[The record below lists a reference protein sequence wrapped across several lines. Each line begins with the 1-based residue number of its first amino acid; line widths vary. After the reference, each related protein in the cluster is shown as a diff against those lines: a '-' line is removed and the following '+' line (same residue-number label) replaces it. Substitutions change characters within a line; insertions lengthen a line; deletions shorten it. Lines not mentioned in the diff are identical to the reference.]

1 MKLIKLNAIDS
12 TNEYIKKIKD
22 SFEDKEIVVVTFNQ
36 TLGKAQM
43 GKVWLSEPNK
53 NVCMSFIFKEL
64 EINVANNFKLNIIV
78 SLLLVK
84 VLKNLGLKELSVK
97 WPNDIL
103 SDGKKLCG
111 ILIESNINKTDITQ
125 SIIGIGL
132 NVNQSFFGDL
142 INATSIINSINNHS
156 DLDEISSKI
165 ISEFENFRNFLDNSD
180 FNKLKDDYLE
190 LLHGYKVEKKFRI
203 SGNVFKGEIIDIN
216 SDGLLIVKIE
226 EKKLQF
232 KNQEIELIY

>member
-22 SFEDKEIVVVTFNQ
+22 SIQDNEIAVITFNQ
-36 TLGKAQM
+36 TLGKGQM
-43 GKVWLSEPNK
+43 GKVWSSEPNK
-53 NVCMSFIFKEL
+53 NVCISIIFKEL
-64 EINVANNFKLNIIV
+64 GINVANNFKLNIIV

-84 VLKNLGLKELSVK
+84 ILKNIGLKELSVK

-111 ILIESNINKTDITQ
+111 ILIELNIKKTDITQ

-132 NVNQSFFGDL
+132 NVNQSYFGDL
-142 INATSIINSINNHS
+142 INATSILNSINSHS
-156 DLDEISSKI
+156 NLDEISLKI
-165 ISEFENFRNFLDNSD
+165 ISEFENFRNYLDNSN
-180 FNKLKDDYLE
+180 FNKLKREYLE
-190 LLHGYKVEKKFRI
+190 LLYGYNIEKKFRI
-203 SGNVFKGEIIDIN
+203 SGNVFEGEIIDIN
-216 SDGLLIVKIE
+216 SGGMLVVKIDG
-226 EKKLQF
+226 KKLKF

>member
-22 SFEDKEIVVVTFNQ
+22 SFKDKEIAVITFNQ
-36 TLGKAQM
+36 TLGKGQM
-43 GKVWLSEPNK
+43 GKVWLSESNK
-53 NVCMSFIFKEL
+53 NVCISFIFKEL
-64 EINVANNFKLNIIV
+64 GINVANNFKLNIIV

-84 VLKNLGLKELSVK
+84 VLKNIGLKELSVK

-103 SDGKKLCG
+103 SDGKKICG
-111 ILIESNINKTDITQ
+111 ILIELNIKKTDITQ

-132 NVNQSFFGDL
+132 NVNQSYFGDL
-142 INATSIINSINNHS
+142 INATSIINSTNNHS
-156 DLDEISSKI
+156 DLDEISLKI
-165 ISEFENFRNFLDNSD
+165 ISEFENFRNYLDNSN
-180 FNKLKDDYLE
+180 FNKLKREYLE
-190 LLHGYKVEKKFRI
+190 LLYGYNIEKKFRI

-216 SDGLLIVKIE
+216 SGGMLVVKIDG
-226 EKKLQF
+226 KKFKF

>member
-36 TLGKAQM
+36 TLGKGQM

-203 SGNVFKGEIIDIN
+203 SGNVFNGEIIDIN

>member
-190 LLHGYKVEKKFRI
+190 LLHGFKVEKKFRI

>member
-22 SFEDKEIVVVTFNQ
+22 SIKDKEIAVVTFNQ
-36 TLGKAQM
+36 TLGKGQM
-43 GKVWLSEPNK
+43 GKVWSSEPNK

-64 EINVANNFKLNIIV
+64 EINVIKNFKLNIIV

-84 VLKNLGLKELSVK
+84 VLKNLGLKALSVK

-111 ILIESNINKTDITQ
+111 ILIESSVKRTEITQ

-132 NVNQSFFGDL
+132 NVNQSYFGDL
-142 INATSIINSINNHS
+142 INATSIINLIKNHS

-165 ISEFENFRNFLDNSD
+165 ISEFENFRNYLENSD
-180 FNKLKDDYLE
+180 YNKLKSDYLE
-190 LLHGYKVEKKFRI
+190 LLYGYKVEKKFRI
-203 SGNVFKGEIIDIN
+203 LGNVRKGEIIDVN
-216 SDGLLIVKIE
+216 SSGLLIVKID
-226 EKKLQF
+226 EKKLEF

>member
-1 MKLIKLNAIDS
+1 
-12 TNEYIKKIKD
+12 
-22 SFEDKEIVVVTFNQ
+22 
-36 TLGKAQM
+36 M
-43 GKVWLSEPNK
+43 GKVWSSEPNK

-64 EINVANNFKLNIIV
+64 EINVTKNFKLNIIV

-111 ILIESNINKTDITQ
+111 ILIESSIKRTEITQ

-132 NVNQSFFGDL
+132 NVNQSYFGDL
-142 INATSIINSINNHS
+142 INATSIINLIKNHS

-165 ISEFENFRNFLDNSD
+165 ISEFENFRNYLNNSD
-180 FNKLKDDYLE
+180 FNKFKRDYLE
-190 LLHGYKVEKKFRI
+190 LLYGYKVEKKFRI
-203 SGNVFKGEIIDIN
+203 SGNVLKGEIIDVN
-216 SDGLLIVKIE
+216 SSGLLIVKID
-226 EKKLQF
+226 EKKLEF
-232 KNQEIELIY
+232 KNQEIELIYWSQLK